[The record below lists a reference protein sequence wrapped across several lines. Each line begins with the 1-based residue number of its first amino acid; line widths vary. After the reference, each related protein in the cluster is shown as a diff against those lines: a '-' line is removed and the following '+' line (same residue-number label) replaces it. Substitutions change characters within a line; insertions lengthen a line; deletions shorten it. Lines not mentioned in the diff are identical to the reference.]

1 MIIPTLREY
10 TWWPGRSFYDKPI
23 NLDITNKCPL
33 QCPACVRQ
41 SVFYE
46 QNRHLYKEMS
56 IEDFQ
61 KILDTFSYIEFC
73 GQQSDPLAHKHF
85 IKFVKMAYSHKLDIH
100 TASSHR
106 KEPFYEEA
114 YEVSGFDTT
123 WIFGLDGLPEESHK
137 YRINQDGV
145 HLYEMMKLGA
155 NKGCNI
161 VWQYIIFNYN
171 QDHIEQARQMA
182 SDEGMEF
189 KLSKSSRWETKPS
202 KPRKGLPNQG
212 DTMRLYKPRDEFCA

>member
-10 TWWPGRSFYDKPI
+10 PWWPGRSFYDKPI

-85 IKFVKMAYSHKLDIH
+85 IKFVKMAYSHKLDVH
-100 TASSHR
+100 TAASHR

-182 SDEGMEF
+182 SDEGIKF
-189 KLSKSSRWETKPS
+189 RLSKSGRWDNE
-202 KPRKGLPNQG
+202 G
-212 DTMRLYKPRDEFCA
+212 DVMYKYKPRDEFCA